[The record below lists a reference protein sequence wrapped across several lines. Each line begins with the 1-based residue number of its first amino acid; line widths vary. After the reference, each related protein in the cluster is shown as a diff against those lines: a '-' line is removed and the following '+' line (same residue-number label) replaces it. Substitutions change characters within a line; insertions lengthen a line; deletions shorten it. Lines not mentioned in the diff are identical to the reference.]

1 MPNNLLLL
9 FLRLT
14 KRNWKVFSLL
24 FLIDSLH
31 FKHIHAHPLPN
42 MLLIKK
48 LCADISPSFLISIQK
63 SNGIFKRKIN
73 ERRKREERKKQKEE
87 RRKKGRI

>member
-1 MPNNLLLL
+1 
-9 FLRLT
+9 
-14 KRNWKVFSLL
+14 
-24 FLIDSLH
+24 
-31 FKHIHAHPLPN
+31 